1 MILLSISVNKYVNN
15 LTYPQLWINLC
26 ITCSIFLNTY
36 LVFYI
41 LLSEIG
47 RLLAVY
53 NIYVY
58 NI

>member
-26 ITCSIFLNTY
+26 ITYSIFLNNY

>member
-26 ITCSIFLNTY
+26 ITCSIFLNNY